1 MKEPVHLIC
10 DATARWCAL
19 CEVLGS
25 AHTCVVRMHHV
36 GALACVADGP
46 GPSEP
51 QPLTIGTFLMTLTV
65 DSLTHVNQVMR
76 SPFSDIARIMIHIK
90 GMPNIIWIADVRNN
104 GGCAPYPASNE
115 GSKVQHHQR
124 SLYDRILRFL
134 RFLTSTLII
143 FFTTFNLRKPQLHC
157 ADVKYNIMRYFKAIF
172 DALPGTRLYWLMR
185 SG

>member
-1 MKEPVHLIC
+1 MRRNCTLVGAVRSIGVR
-10 DATARWCAL
+10 TRVCA
-19 CEVLGS
+19 
-25 AHTCVVRMHHV
+25 VRMHHL

-104 GGCAPYPASNE
+104 GGCAPYPASKRDRRDRRCNTT
-115 GSKVQHHQR
+115 SDA
-124 SLYDRILRFL
+124 DRILRFL

-157 ADVKYNIMRYFKAIF
+157 ANVKYNIMRHFKATF
-172 DALPGTRLYWLMR
+172 DALPGTRLYWLM
-185 SG
+185 

>member
-1 MKEPVHLIC
+1 M
-10 DATARWCAL
+10 
-19 CEVLGS
+19 
-25 AHTCVVRMHHV
+25 
-36 GALACVADGP
+36 
-46 GPSEP
+46 
-51 QPLTIGTFLMTLTV
+51 GTFLMTLTV

-115 GSKVQHHQR
+115 GSKGSKVQH
-124 SLYDRILRFL
+124 DRILRFL

-157 ADVKYNIMRYFKAIF
+157 ANVKYNIMRHFKAIL
-172 DALPGTRLYWLMR
+172 DALPGTRLYWLVR

>member
-1 MKEPVHLIC
+1 MAARLTISRTGGARRHFSFDQGQGKEPAHLIC
-10 DATARWCAL
+10 DATARWWAL

-76 SPFSDIARIMIHIK
+76 SPFSDIARIMIHIN

-124 SLYDRILRFL
+124 SL
-134 RFLTSTLII
+134 
-143 FFTTFNLRKPQLHC
+143 
-157 ADVKYNIMRYFKAIF
+157 
-172 DALPGTRLYWLMR
+172 
-185 SG
+185 

>member
-1 MKEPVHLIC
+1 MRRNCTLV
-10 DATARWCAL
+10 CA
-19 CEVLGS
+19 VRSIGVG
-25 AHTCVVRMHHV
+25 TRVCVVRMHHL

-104 GGCAPYPASNE
+104 GGCTPYPASNE
-115 GSKVQHHQR
+115 LS
-124 SLYDRILRFL
+124 
-134 RFLTSTLII
+134 
-143 FFTTFNLRKPQLHC
+143 
-157 ADVKYNIMRYFKAIF
+157 
-172 DALPGTRLYWLMR
+172 
-185 SG
+185 